1 MKIFLETILGL
12 LGIAALTLAV
22 PVQIALVYDFPPA
35 MLFAALYAPLSM
47 AVIFPTKYKG

>member
-1 MKIFLETILGL
+1 MNLAIETFLAL

-47 AVIFPTKYKG
+47 AVIFPKQKG